1 VSVTGHD
8 LIPTNDSFSIEL
20 KCIDESA
27 ISTELDALMS
37 DTTLNTNLTPGNFV
51 DDSNNL
57 ITPTNSY
64 PQTTNHQY
72 EITDISVVGNYEYST
87 EGDEVTITIP
97 TAAGR
102 RDSVI
107 VSGQY
112 TVASFPLIYYSTVN
126 YDPISEDNFPMRDDE
141 GSVPII
147 LPDSEKWPPYNDPD
161 APRMTYFSIDTRHD
175 KTISYTCTYTL
186 YNHYTNESSFIT
198 IPYAVG
204 IHNNT
209 GEALS
214 LDLKNYFSSL
224 QGN

>member
-1 VSVTGHD
+1 VSVTGPD

-20 KCIDESA
+20 KCIDESD

-37 DTTLNTNLTPGNFV
+37 DTSLNVNLTLENFV
-51 DDSNNL
+51 NNSGDT
-57 ITPTNSY
+57 ITDSY

-97 TAAGR
+97 TVVGR

-161 APRMTYFSIDTRHD
+161 APRMTYFSIDTRHE

-186 YNHYTNESSFIT
+186 YNHYTGASSFKT
-198 IPYAVG
+198 IPYVVG

-224 QGN
+224 QSN